1 MLLQEGQESTEILIT
16 CFPALS
22 QKKKKKVEE
31 SHFPGKLALIAH
43 VYGTWQG
50 CMGYFMRYF
59 LGTFGGISLGNFVK
73 MPTLCNNENLTLRTV

>member
-1 MLLQEGQESTEILIT
+1 MLLQKGQESTEILIT

-22 QKKKKKVEE
+22 QLKKVEE

-50 CMGYFMRYF
+50 WMGYF
-59 LGTFGGISLGNFVK
+59 LGTFGGFSLGNFVK
-73 MPTLCNNENLTLRTV
+73 IPTLCNHENLTLRTV